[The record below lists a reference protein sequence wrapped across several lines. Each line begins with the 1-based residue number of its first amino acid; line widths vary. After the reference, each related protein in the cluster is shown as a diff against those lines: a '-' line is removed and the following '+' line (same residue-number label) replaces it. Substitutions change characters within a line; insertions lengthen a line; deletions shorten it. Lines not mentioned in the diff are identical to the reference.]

1 VGFVLE
7 RAIFRT
13 LARRGNI
20 VVMTRLP
27 IGSVT
32 AIVLTWSG
40 AVFGQAPA
48 APAPAP
54 AAPPAAAPPAAAPA
68 AKAPSAPANTG
79 MKDPRGPFWDALN
92 RGDAAYTARDFE
104 GAIKAYREAIEKEAQ
119 NPLGH
124 YRLGEAQLAK
134 GDMNEAEQSW
144 QAGLRFAGKDEKLRA
159 KLLFVLADLRERQK
173 NYDEAT
179 SRWKEYEKHAK
190 SQPTVKAFPATA
202 TERQKRITVWKQIS
216 TDSAAVKERIEK
228 RLKETEESM
237 RKSSK

>member
-1 VGFVLE
+1 
-7 RAIFRT
+7 
-13 LARRGNI
+13 
-20 VVMTRLP
+20 MTRLP

-32 AIVLTWSG
+32 ALVLVWSG
-40 AVFGQAPA
+40 AALGQAPA

-54 AAPPAAAPPAAAPA
+54 AAPPAAAPA
-68 AKAPSAPANTG
+68 AKAPAAPANPARKG
-79 MKDPRGPFWDALN
+79 PRGPFWDALN
-92 RGDAAYTARDFE
+92 KGDAAYIARDFD
-104 GAIKAYREAIEKEAQ
+104 GAIKAYREAIEKESQ
-119 NPLGH
+119 NALGH

-144 QAGLRFAGKDEKLRA
+144 QSGLRFVGKDEMLRA

-179 SRWKEYEKHAK
+179 SRWKEYEKHAQ
-190 SQPTVKAFPATA
+190 SQPTAKAFPATA
-202 TERQKRITVWKQIS
+202 TERQKRITDWKQIS

>member
-1 VGFVLE
+1 
-7 RAIFRT
+7 
-13 LARRGNI
+13 
-20 VVMTRLP
+20 MTRLP
-27 IGSVT
+27 IAPVT
-32 AIVLTWSG
+32 VLVLSWSG
-40 AVFGQAPA
+40 AAFGQEPA

-54 AAPPAAAPPAAAPA
+54 AAPPAAATAP
-68 AKAPSAPANTG
+68 KAPSAPANNTG
-79 MKDPRGPFWDALN
+79 KKYPRGPFGDALN
-92 RGDAAYTARDFE
+92 KGDAAYTARDFE
-104 GAIKAYREAIEKEAQ
+104 SAIKAYREAIAKESQ

-134 GDMNEAEQSW
+134 GDLNEAELSW

-179 SRWKEYEKHAK
+179 GRWKEYEKHAQ
-190 SQPTVKAFPATA
+190 SQPTAKAFPATA
-202 TERQKRITVWKQIS
+202 TERQKRITDWKQIS
-216 TDSAAVKERIEK
+216 ADSAAVKERIEK